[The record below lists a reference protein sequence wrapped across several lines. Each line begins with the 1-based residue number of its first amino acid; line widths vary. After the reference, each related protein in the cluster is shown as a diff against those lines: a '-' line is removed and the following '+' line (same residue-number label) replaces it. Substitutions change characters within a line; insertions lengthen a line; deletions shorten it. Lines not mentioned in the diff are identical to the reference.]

1 MIYENEVVMLLL
13 GVGVLIFILGSRPR
27 LKRLPASNIL
37 IVGFYVLFPA
47 WILTVLEGFFLE
59 GSFWNEFFNYP
70 EHTCYAVSS
79 VLVAIWCWKV
89 FGSGTPSRK
98 EAL

>member
-1 MIYENEVVMLLL
+1 MIYEIFENEVVMLLI

-27 LKRLPASNIL
+27 LKRLPASKIL
-37 IVGFYVLFPA
+37 IVGFYVLLA
-47 WILTVLEGFFLE
+47 GWVLTVLEGFFCEGLLDYLE
-59 GSFWNEFFNYP
+59 
-70 EHTCYAVSS
+70 HMCYAVSS

-89 FGSGTPSRK
+89 FGSGPPSRK